1 MESGKAFAWTIRVVG
16 TALFALGG
24 GCLVLVSLLGVP
36 SYWYFLC
43 FCALP
48 VVAAFWAW
56 RPRVGAALSIGPVI
70 AVIAWLRFLSG
81 PTLASAVACVVVAL
95 FCVFVAAK
103 GAGSMY
109 APVALSLCFLSAAFL
124 VDRRFTDRV
133 TIQSYRVQ
141 VALDGNAPWGK
152 VGPEWSGGS
161 PPIVLY
167 RPVGNSFC
175 YVAFKSRELH
185 DLLRYKDGESVQM
198 QVNEFKDFGE
208 ERGYNVRAV
217 DGLLLANGSHV
228 VRDAERFSGQILG
241 SSGNS
246 SQNCW

>member
-1 MESGKAFAWTIRVVG
+1 M
-16 TALFALGG
+16 L
-24 GCLVLVSLLGVP
+24 
-36 SYWYFLC
+36 
-43 FCALP
+43 
-48 VVAAFWAW
+48 
-56 RPRVGAALSIGPVI
+56 
-70 AVIAWLRFLSG
+70 
-81 PTLASAVACVVVAL
+81 
-95 FCVFVAAK
+95 
-103 GAGSMY
+103 
-109 APVALSLCFLSAAFL
+109 LSAAFL
-124 VDRRFTDRV
+124 LDRLFTDKV

-141 VALDGNAPWGK
+141 VALDGDAPWGK
-152 VGPEWSGGS
+152 VGPEWSDGS

-185 DLLRYKDGESVQM
+185 DLLRNKDGESVQM

-217 DGLLLANGSHV
+217 DGLLLANGSQV

-241 SSGNS
+241 SSETS